1 MGTCGTHEGDVK
13 TIVKIG
19 RETPDGIYGEDEK
32 KGGFRRAGT
41 HVTRKAARAYLA
53 YLNRPRA
60 FVPLA
65 PPMPLVRAP
74 VFSADASGGGEKG
87 GLAAEW

>member
-13 TIVKIG
+13 TIVQFGCEKG
-19 RETPDGIYGEDEK
+19 AGIYGEDEK

-41 HVTRKAARAYLA
+41 HVTTKAARAYLA
-53 YLNRPRA
+53 YLYRPRA

-65 PPMPLVRAP
+65 AMPLVRAP

-87 GLAAEW
+87 GLAAGW